1 MDKLIKS
8 IKELSKT
15 PRGKGILFFAFY
27 LVFFAF
33 VFLFINLTDSTL
45 TYGDDYERSSSCNIN
60 LDYIFTNNFSF
71 KYDVNLDNNIYSYIG
86 AKKDEEETIK
96 FNNLEYYRNSNLFYI
111 NNNNIWVETSNP
123 YKYGEYFDTLN
134 IKKILE
140 NSYYVSKTV
149 YETGDYSFNYAISSN
164 TLNSILYGIN
174 TDYDEVPNEIVITA
188 DKDRNVNKISFN
200 LDSLCKNNKICNYGL
215 KINLEYDLFGE
226 IADIINP
233 LNK

>member
-45 TYGDDYERSSSCNIN
+45 TYGDDYERSSSSNIN

-71 KYDVNLDNNIYSYIG
+71 KYDVNLDNNIHSYIG
-86 AKKDEEETIK
+86 AKKDESESIK
-96 FNNLEYYRNSNLFYI
+96 YNNYDYYRNGSTFLVKGDTWTVSN
-111 NNNNIWVETSNP
+111 NP
-123 YKYGEYFDTLN
+123 YIFSEYFDTLN

-140 NSYYVSKTV
+140 NAHFVSKTM
-149 YETGDYSFNYAISSN
+149 YENGTNAFTFQISSN
-164 TLNSILYGIN
+164 TLNTLLYGMN
-174 TDYDEVPNEIVITA
+174 TDYDEVPNEVIIYT
-188 DKDRNVNKISFN
+188 DSNKSVNKITFN
-200 LDSLCKNNKICNYGL
+200 LDSLCRNNKVCNYGL
-215 KINLEYDLFGE
+215 EINLEYSMFGE
-226 IADIINP
+226 VEGIVNP
-233 LNK
+233 MDN